1 VKNMKI
7 GVACSPGLA
16 VEKAYILREPE
27 IPADLGSIQPDQ
39 VERELGKLD
48 RAVEKSIGQIEDIYR
63 KALQTTG
70 KEEAEIFEAHRMILE
85 DPIFREEMENAIK
98 GCLLTAEHAIA
109 KTAEEQAAV
118 FETID
123 DAYLRER
130 AADIRDIGKR
140 LLYNA
145 LGIEIKDVSSLKE
158 NVILAAHDIT
168 PSLMATIDRQHVKG
182 ILAEVGGATA
192 HTAIL
197 ARNMEIPAV
206 LGASGI
212 LSMIK
217 DGEMLILDGGRGE
230 VEISPDEAKIAKAH
244 EKIEKTA
251 RIKKELSLIRDTES
265 RTKDGRRIELAA
277 NIGVPSDTGKVLEY
291 GADGIGLFRTE
302 FLYMDRNC
310 APDEEE
316 QFTAYRKVLQDLGGR
331 PVIIRTLDVGGDKE
345 IPYFNMEK
353 EDNPFLG
360 YRAIRICLD
369 DTELFKTQLR
379 AILRASV
386 YGNALIMFPM
396 ISGVEE
402 VVRAKEILEEAK
414 AELKQK
420 GQEYKPDVKV
430 GIMVEIPSAAVAADL
445 FVDHVDFFSIG
456 TNDLTQYT
464 LAVDRGNT
472 RVSSLYKSFHPALI
486 RLLKK
491 VVEASESREGV
502 FTGMCGE
509 MAGNPLAT
517 LLLVGLGFTELSMS
531 PGSILKIKKIVT
543 SVDTAYA
550 KRIAEH
556 ALGLARAEEIEA
568 YLKSELEKLGLDYL
582 LEL

>member
-1 VKNMKI
+1 MKK

-16 VEKAYILREPE
+16 VEKVYILKEPE
-27 IPADLGSIQPDQ
+27 IPADLGSIQPGQ
-39 VERELGKLD
+39 VDRELGKLNSALD
-48 RAVEKSIGQIEDIYR
+48 KSIEQMEAIYQ
-63 KALQTTG
+63 KALQSTG
-70 KEEAEIFEAHRMILE
+70 KEEAEIFQAHQMILE
-85 DPIFREEMENAIK
+85 DPVFREDMEGAIRD
-98 GCLLTAEHAIA
+98 GRLTAAHAVV
-109 KTAEEQAAV
+109 KTVEEQAAV

-140 LLYNA
+140 LLYNV

-168 PSLMATIDRQHVKG
+168 PSLMATIDREHVKG

-197 ARNMEIPAV
+197 ARNLEIPAI

-212 LSMIK
+212 LSDIK
-217 DGEMLILDGGRGE
+217 DGDTLILDGGRGD
-230 VEISPDEAKIAKAH
+230 VEISPDETKITEAYK
-244 EKIEKTA
+244 KIEKTA
-251 RIKKELSLIRDTES
+251 KIKRELSLIKDVES
-265 RTKDGRRIELAA
+265 RTKDGRRVELAA
-277 NIGVPSDTGKVLEY
+277 NIGGPADTGKVLEY

-302 FLYMDRNC
+302 FLYMDRC
-310 APDEEE
+310 DAPNEEE
-316 QFTAYRKVLQDLGGR
+316 QFTAYRKVLQDLGGK

-353 EDNPFLG
+353 EENPFLG

-379 AILRASV
+379 AILRASI

-396 ISGVEE
+396 IASVDE
-402 VVRAKEILEEAK
+402 VVRAKEVIEEAK
-414 AELKQK
+414 AELRQK
-420 GQEYKPDVKV
+420 GQDYAPDVKV

-445 FVDHVDFFSIG
+445 FVDNVDFFSIG

-472 RVSSLYKSFHPALI
+472 KVSSLYKSFHPALL
-486 RLLKK
+486 RLFKK
-491 VVEASESREGV
+491 VVEASESRDGL

-509 MAGNPLAT
+509 LAGNPLAT
-517 LLLVGLGFTELSMS
+517 LLLVGLGFRELSMS
-531 PGSILKIKKIVT
+531 PSSILKVKKIVT
-543 SVDTAYA
+543 SVDTGYA
-550 KRIAEH
+550 KQVAEH
-556 ALGLARAEEIEA
+556 ALSLTGAGEVEA
-568 YLKSELEKLGLDYL
+568 YLKGEIVKLGLDYL

>member
-1 VKNMKI
+1 MKI

-16 VEKAYILREPE
+16 VEKVYILEEPD
-27 IPADLGSIQPDQ
+27 IPADLGSIRPDQ
-39 VERELGKLD
+39 AGEELGKLD
-48 RAVEKSIGQIEDIYR
+48 RAFVKSIEQMEAIYQ

-70 KEEAEIFEAHRMILE
+70 KAEAEIFEAHKMILE
-85 DPIFREEMENAIK
+85 DPVFREDMEGAIRD
-98 GCLLTAEHAIA
+98 GLLTAANAVA
-109 KTAEEQAAV
+109 KTTEEQAAV

-130 AADIRDIGKR
+130 AADVRDIGKR
-140 LLYNA
+140 LLYNV
-145 LGIEIKDVSSLKE
+145 LGIKIKDVSSLNE

-168 PSLMATIDRQHVKG
+168 PSLMATIDREHVKG

-197 ARNMEIPAV
+197 ARNLEIPAV

-212 LSMIK
+212 LSSIK
-217 DGEMLILDGGRGE
+217 DGDTLILDGGKGE
-230 VEISPDEAKIAKAH
+230 VKIGPDAAEIEEAHK
-244 EKIEKTA
+244 KIEKTVK
-251 RIKKELSLIRDTES
+251 IKKELSLIRDVES

-277 NIGVPSDTGKVLEY
+277 NIGVPADTGKVLEY

-302 FLYMDRNC
+302 FLYMDRC
-310 APDEEE
+310 SAPDEEE
-316 QFTAYRKVLQDLGGR
+316 QFTAYRKVLQDLGGK

-379 AILRASV
+379 AIFRASV

-396 ISGVEE
+396 ISGVDE
-402 VVRAKEILEEAK
+402 VRKAKAIVEEAK
-414 AELKQK
+414 AELRQK
-420 GQEYKPDVKV
+420 GQEYSHDVKI
-430 GIMVEIPSAAVAADL
+430 GIMVEIPSAAAAADL
-445 FVDHVDFFSIG
+445 FVDDVDFFSIG

-472 RVSSLYKSFHPALI
+472 KVSYLYKSFHPALI

-491 VVEASESREGV
+491 VVEASESREGL

-509 MAGNPLAT
+509 LAGNPLAT

-531 PGSILKIKKIVT
+531 PSSILKVKKIVT
-543 SVDTAYA
+543 SVDTGYA
-550 KRIAEH
+550 KQVAEH
-556 ALGLARAEEIEA
+556 VLDLTSAGDVEA
-568 YLKSELEKLGLDYL
+568 CLKGELVKLGLDYL

>member
-1 VKNMKI
+1 MKI

-16 VEKAYILREPE
+16 VEQVYILAEPD
-27 IPADLGSIQPDQ
+27 IPSDLGSIQPGR
-39 VERELGKLD
+39 VGEELGKLD
-48 RAVEKSIGQIEDIYR
+48 KAFAKSIEQMEAVYQ
-63 KALQTTG
+63 KALLSTG
-70 KEEAEIFEAHRMILE
+70 KAEAEIFEAHRMILE
-85 DPIFREEMENAIK
+85 DPVFREEMEANIK
-98 GCLLTAEHAIA
+98 DGLLTAAHAVA
-109 KTAEEQAAV
+109 KATEDQAAV
-118 FETID
+118 FESID

-130 AADIRDIGKR
+130 GADVRDIGKR
-140 LLYNA
+140 LLYNV
-145 LGIEIKDVSSLKE
+145 LGIEIKDVSSLDE
-158 NVILAAHDIT
+158 NVILAARDIT
-168 PSLMATIDRQHVKG
+168 PSLMATIDRGHVKG
-182 ILAEVGGATA
+182 ILAEVGGTTA

-197 ARNMEIPAV
+197 ARNLEIPAV

-212 LSMIK
+212 LSRIREG
-217 DGEMLILDGGRGE
+217 DTLILDGGKGE
-230 VEISPDEAKIAKAH
+230 VEISPDEEKIAEAH
-244 EKIEKTA
+244 KKIERTSK
-251 RIKKELSLIRDTES
+251 IKKELSLIKDVES
-265 RTKDGRRIELAA
+265 RTKDGLRVELAA
-277 NIGVPSDTGKVLEY
+277 NIGVPADTAKVLEY

-302 FLYMDRNC
+302 FLYMDRSN

-316 QFTAYRKVLQDLGGR
+316 QFAAYRKVLQDLGGK
-331 PVIIRTLDVGGDKE
+331 PVIIRTLDVGGDKG

-379 AILRASV
+379 AIFRASV

-402 VVRAKEILEEAK
+402 VVKAK
-414 AELKQK
+414 AVIEEVKEELREK
-420 GQEYKPDVKV
+420 GQEYDPGVKV
-430 GIMVEIPSAAVAADL
+430 GIMVEIPSAAIVADL
-445 FVDHVDFFSIG
+445 FVDEVDFFSIG

-472 RVSSLYKSFHPALI
+472 KVSYLYKSFHPALV

-491 VVEASESREGV
+491 VVEASESREGL

-509 MAGNPLAT
+509 LAGNPLAT

-531 PGSILKIKKIVT
+531 PGSILKVKKIVT
-543 SVDTAYA
+543 SVDTVYA
-550 KRIAEH
+550 GQVAEH
-556 ALGLARAEEIEA
+556 ALGLTSAAEIEA
-568 YLKSELEKLGLDYL
+568 YLKGELVKLGLDYL

>member
-39 VERELGKLD
+39 VEQELGKLNG
-48 RAVEKSIGQIEDIYR
+48 ALEKSIGQIEDIYR
-63 KALQTTG
+63 KALQTAGT
-70 KEEAEIFEAHRMILE
+70 EEAKIFEAHRMILE
-85 DPIFREEMENAIK
+85 DPIFREGMENAIK
-98 GCLLTAEHAIA
+98 DCLLTAGHAIA

-118 FETID
+118 FESID

-130 AADIRDIGKR
+130 AADIRDIGNR

-145 LGIEIKDVSSLKE
+145 LGIEIKDVSSLNE
-158 NVILAAHDIT
+158 SVILVAHDIT
-168 PSLMATIDRQHVKG
+168 PSLMATIDREHVKG

-217 DGEMLILDGGRGE
+217 DGETLILDGGKGE
-230 VEISPDEAKIAKAH
+230 VEINPDEAKIAQAY

-251 RIKKELSLIRDTES
+251 RIKKELRLIKDIES

-302 FLYMDRNC
+302 FLYMDRIC
-310 APDEEE
+310 APCEEE
-316 QFTAYRKVLQDLGGR
+316 QFEAYKKVLRDLDGK

-345 IPYFNMEK
+345 IPCLNMER

-396 ISGVEE
+396 ISNVEE
-402 VVRAKEILEEAK
+402 VVKAKKIMEEAK
-414 AELKQK
+414 AELERK
-420 GQEYKPDVKV
+420 GQEYAPDVKV
-430 GIMVEIPSAAVAADL
+430 GIMVEIPSTAVAADL

-456 TNDLTQYT
+456 TNDLTQYI

-472 RVSSLYKSFHPALI
+472 RVSHLYNCFHPALI
-486 RLLKK
+486 RLLKN
-491 VVEASESREGV
+491 VVEASESRKGV

-531 PGSILKIKKIVT
+531 PGSILKVKKIIT

-550 KRIAEH
+550 KRVAEH
-556 ALGLARAEEIEA
+556 VLGLASAEEIEA
-568 YLKSELEKLGLDYL
+568 YLKGELKALGLDYL